1 MSWSKK
7 MFNEREDE
15 QLSVW
20 SYYINIIFVCLLYIT
35 LLQLLNS
42 WNVSFIILF
51 DFQRIDWYIWDLILS
66 LKILSGRQYGNMMHQ
81 LVLLLTWQMNLNVT
95 LDLLSPHIPL
105 VRKFFVYFL
114 YSAIWGYLFPACLL
128 LDTIVDE
135 ESIYLTGEA
144 GERDLSTCSS
154 PHPKSLVIETSQVFL
169 VVASESFCKEQNSIL
184 PDSILFSWCQYN
196 LDFMCIPA
204 KTWRAWIKFNV
215 FWLNLHFLLFISCF
229 LTLLF

>member
-66 LKILSGRQYGNMMHQ
+66 LKILSGREYGNMMRQ
-81 LVLLLTWQMNLNVT
+81 LVLLLTWQMNLNVA

-169 VVASESFCKEQNSIL
+169 VVASESFCKVFVSRIAFCLIQSCSVDANT
-184 PDSILFSWCQYN
+184 
-196 LDFMCIPA
+196 
-204 KTWRAWIKFNV
+204 TW
-215 FWLNLHFLLFISCF
+215 ISCVF
-229 LTLLF
+229 LQKHDVHELSSMFSDWIYIVYYS